1 MNILV
6 AGIPRS
12 GSTRLYN
19 IIRLIL
25 LQKFSFESLHCGW
38 HDKFD
43 LQKAGVHNIIKL
55 HYFDQKWC
63 DWADVIFTTKRD
75 LRDILASSID
85 FGMLDIRFLS
95 EEKINI
101 FLNDIVEKYNYWK
114 QNSDL
119 EVIFENF
126 EENKRQVITRIFE
139 ICKLRVDVD
148 EVLRRIDYIAENR
161 NNKALVGEYIS
172 KKHISNKA
180 DSTYRDR
187 LDSETLQVVQD
198 AFADWLKMNGYLN

>member
-12 GSTRLYN
+12 GSLRIFN
-19 IIRLIL
+19 IVRVGLEQLFPKHEINFGYENNFVEKSEKKFNIL
-25 LQKFSFESLHCGW
+25 K
-38 HDKFD
+38 
-43 LQKAGVHNIIKL
+43 VHSCDDGL
-55 HYFDQKWC
+55 R

-101 FLNDIVEKYNYWK
+101 FLNDIVEKYNYWR

-119 EVIFENF
+119 EVIFESF

>member
-119 EVIFENF
+119 EVIFESF